1 MDLYQK
7 WAHMLLL
14 MPVLPVH
21 MQRQLAKEFKKDED
35 EDTNQAEANEDKEQ
49 LLSIMALQNWRD

>member
-1 MDLYQK
+1 
-7 WAHMLLL
+7 MLLL